1 LDESL
6 NPKDQDIVQCFVPN
20 CCDHECFKFF
30 CGHSCFTKHKA
41 QKKTPEAE
49 TLGHQ
54 LDFLIDGQIPKDL
67 ELQAGEDTH
76 PYFKLKWD
84 QIMGLLDNQY
94 Q

>member
-1 LDESL
+1 ME
-6 NPKDQDIVQCFVPN
+6 
-20 CCDHECFKFF
+20 
-30 CGHSCFTKHKA
+30 HKA

-54 LDFLIDGQIPKDL
+54 LDPLIDNYIKRDL
-67 ELQAGEDTH
+67 ELQAGEVTH

-84 QIMGLLDNQY
+84 EILGLLDVQY